1 MIIKLPQLGNMNR
14 FLDENFRNEVFL
26 ITEDTRIKCN
36 GAILA
41 ARSSI
46 LEGMIQDSENVP
58 VIEFS
63 DNIPG
68 LYSCL
73 RIIYGGSVAIDE
85 NNYKNV
91 YKFGK
96 FFQIEEMVDYVLKWV
111 NEELPY
117 SLFWEVSRELKNL
130 GASLETLKNAI
141 NRYCSDNRDEFLQN
155 TMQICLDTN
164 SSTDIVKVVLD
175 MLPVTISA
183 KNFLTFLSDLL
194 GAMRDNGQTI
204 SSSTSNST
212 VVDWLGQHLPTCL
225 EKLSSICKEK
235 ELFYDISRL
244 ENDTDLFDDIYE
256 RSFEN
261 LERELVER
269 LTNPST
275 SFNTIRYFTMHAA
288 KDIHPC
294 VVGDIVLK
302 LLRVT
307 NRGYPDIT
315 SMEAVFVKIRY
326 LCKYWFLQA
335 GEERYRLLSL
345 CICVGSDFLPLY
357 KQYELS
363 QVHNFGKTGLAM
375 YIYVNE
381 DLLRLKQFIE
391 QGHGDPISIPVSNLI
406 TYEFSPHS
414 YDFTEFRYDPDL
426 FPPYGRGSGYWF
438 LVFRYRNDS
447 DGNSDH
453 ADNNPDSDNNSDYAD
468 NNPDSDSNS
477 RFIDKFTNS
486 TDRYINYTGRSI
498 YRFRKVSLIT
508 ERKEDILNHFTFSD
522 TAFLFFVPND
532 MLQDIPLD

>member
-1 MIIKLPQLGNMNR
+1 
-14 FLDENFRNEVFL
+14 
-26 ITEDTRIKCN
+26 
-36 GAILA
+36 
-41 ARSSI
+41 
-46 LEGMIQDSENVP
+46 
-58 VIEFS
+58 
-63 DNIPG
+63 
-68 LYSCL
+68 
-73 RIIYGGSVAIDE
+73 
-85 NNYKNV
+85 
-91 YKFGK
+91 
-96 FFQIEEMVDYVLKWV
+96 MVDYVLKWV
-111 NEELPY
+111 KEELPY
-117 SLFWEVSRELKNL
+117 SLFWEVSRELKKL

-175 MLPVTISA
+175 MLAVTISA

-225 EKLSSICKEK
+225 EKLSSICNEE
-235 ELFYDISRL
+235 ELFYEISRL
-244 ENDTDLFDDIYE
+244 ENDTVLFNDIYE

-288 KDIHPC
+288 TDIHPC

-315 SMEAVFVKIRY
+315 FMEAVFVKIRY

-363 QVHNFGKTGLAM
+363 QICNFGISGLAI
-375 YIYVNE
+375 YIYLNE

-391 QGHGDPISIPVSNLI
+391 RGDGDPISIPTSNYLLI
-406 TYEFSPHS
+406 
-414 YDFTEFRYDPDL
+414 
-426 FPPYGRGSGYWF
+426 
-438 LVFRYRNDS
+438 
-447 DGNSDH
+447 
-453 ADNNPDSDNNSDYAD
+453 
-468 NNPDSDSNS
+468 
-477 RFIDKFTNS
+477 
-486 TDRYINYTGRSI
+486 
-498 YRFRKVSLIT
+498 
-508 ERKEDILNHFTFSD
+508 
-522 TAFLFFVPND
+522 
-532 MLQDIPLD
+532 LDCK